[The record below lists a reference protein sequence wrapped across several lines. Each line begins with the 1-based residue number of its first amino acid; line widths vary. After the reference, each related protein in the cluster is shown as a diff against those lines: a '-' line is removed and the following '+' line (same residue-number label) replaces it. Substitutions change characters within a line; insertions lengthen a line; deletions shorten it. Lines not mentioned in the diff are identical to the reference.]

1 MASWKHGAYGIGRK
15 LNYFRSA
22 FSRISVCECRSV
34 SSCRFSPQASRIQ
47 VQFLQLIVCYRIIGR
62 LSSSL
67 QIISTV
73 LCLPLT
79 AYILVDSRPQ
89 RASFRDVAVGKYL
102 DIKYGVHK
110 CCSRLACW
118 ITSAHSPI
126 HVYRLSDVYLY
137 KKGNVCKIYCY
148 FTWKV
153 GFFWMLVKI

>member
-1 MASWKHGAYGIGRK
+1 MASFK
-15 LNYFRSA
+15 LGSMVFTASGESWTIFGLLLALYQ
-22 FSRISVCECRSV
+22 SVNAEV
-34 SSCRFSPQASRIQ
+34 FPVVASLHRLA
-47 VQFLQLIVCYRIIGR
+47 VYKYNFLQLIVCCRIIGW

-67 QIISTV
+67 QIISMV
-73 LCLPLT
+73 LYLPLT
-79 AYILVDSRPQ
+79 AYILADSRPQ
-89 RASFRDVAVGKYL
+89 RASFRDVAVGKYV

-137 KKGNVCKIYCY
+137 KKGNVCKSYCY

-153 GFFWMLVKI
+153 GFF